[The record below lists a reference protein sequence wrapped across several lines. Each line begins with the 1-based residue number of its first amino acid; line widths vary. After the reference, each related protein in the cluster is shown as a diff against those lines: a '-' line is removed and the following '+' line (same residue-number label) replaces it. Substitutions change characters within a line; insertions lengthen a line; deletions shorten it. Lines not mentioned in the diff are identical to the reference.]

1 LKLLGDVNM
10 HRSIVAGTL
19 GVAIAALVSGSA
31 WSAPPDIP
39 FAMETIPMDDPDAPG
54 KQNYIDFAELEYRF
68 PLTPEDRMKITPDNL
83 KELSQEQ
90 VDQIYARLPAGPI
103 PDGVYLGGA
112 FFPQGEDEYSRI
124 GEVVGGIMGRGV
136 TAISDRIERIATYV
150 WKGKAFDRDNMVLR
164 NLIEDRTTLEAIIDD
179 DEDIETIEIERK
191 GFLSIF
197 APTRTVWLLF
207 PAKLHCGQSLLD
219 SRRESIIIDYAY
231 NDDLEEIFRE
241 EPDHWVNRRGLRIRD
256 EIRMVRPGFY
266 LGRAYINRAF
276 ILNFTLLNED
286 VAQAQEATF
295 LSGGDVGADCW
306 PDAEQIAASA
316 G

>member
-1 LKLLGDVNM
+1 M
-10 HRSIVAGTL
+10 RRSMVVGAFGAVVAAAVLVG
-19 GVAIAALVSGSA
+19 GVLYFSVGAQ
-31 WSAPPDIP
+31 SAPPDIP
-39 FAMETIPMDDPDAPG
+39 FVLETRDMSDPDAPG
-54 KQNYIDFAELEYRF
+54 KRNYIDFAELEYRF

-112 FFPQGEDEYSRI
+112 FFPQGEGEYSRI

-150 WKGKAFDRDNMVLR
+150 WKGKAFDRDDMVLR
-164 NLIEDRTTLEAIIDD
+164 NLIEDRTTLEALIDD
-179 DEDIETIEIERK
+179 DEDIETIEIPRK
-191 GFLSIF
+191 GFLSF
-197 APTRTVWLLF
+197 FLPTRTVWLLF

-219 SRRESIIIDYAY
+219 GRRESIIIDYAY
-231 NDDLEEIFRE
+231 NDDLKEIFRQ
-241 EPDHWVNRRGLRIRD
+241 EPDHWVNRKGLRIRD

-276 ILNFTLLNED
+276 VLNFTLFNEE
-286 VAQAQEATF
+286 VAAAQEATF
-295 LSGGDVGADCW
+295 LAGGDVGADCW
-306 PDAEQIAASA
+306 PDAEQISASA

>member
-1 LKLLGDVNM
+1 M

-19 GVAIAALVSGSA
+19 GVAIAAVVAGNADDA
-31 WSAPPDIP
+31 WSDPPDVP
-39 FAMETIPMDDPDAPG
+39 FVMESHDMNDPDAPG
-54 KQNYIDFAELEYRF
+54 KRNYIDFAELEYRF

-103 PDGVYLGGA
+103 PDGVYLGGV
-112 FFPQGEDEYSRI
+112 FFPQGEDDYSRI

-231 NDDLEEIFRE
+231 NDDLEDIFRE
-241 EPDHWVNRRGLRIRD
+241 EPDHWVNRKGLRIRD

-276 ILNFTLLNED
+276 ILNFTLLNEE

-295 LSGGDVGADCW
+295 VSGGDVGADCW
-306 PDAEQIAASA
+306 PEAEQISASA

>member
-1 LKLLGDVNM
+1 M

-19 GVAIAALVSGSA
+19 GVAVAALVTGVGGSA

-39 FAMETIPMDDPDAPG
+39 FVMETHPMNDPDAPG
-54 KQNYIDFAELEYRF
+54 KRNYIDFAELEYRF
-68 PLTPEDRMKITPDNL
+68 PLTPADRMKITPANL

-103 PDGVYLGGA
+103 PDGIYHGGV
-112 FFPQGEDEYSRI
+112 FFPQGEEGYSRI

-136 TAISDRIERIATYV
+136 TAISNRIERIATYV

-164 NLIEDRTTLEAIIDD
+164 NLIEDRRTLEAIIGDD
-179 DEDIETIEIERK
+179 ADDIETIQIERK
-191 GFLSIF
+191 GFLSFF

-219 SRRESIIIDYAY
+219 GRRESVIIDYAY
-231 NDDLEEIFRE
+231 NDDLEAVFQEN
-241 EPDHWVNRRGLRIRD
+241 PDHWVNRKGLRIRD

-276 ILNFTLLNED
+276 ILNFTLFNEE
-286 VAQAQEATF
+286 VAAAQEATF

-306 PDAEQIAASA
+306 PDAEQISAAA

>member
-1 LKLLGDVNM
+1 M
-10 HRSIVAGTL
+10 HRSIVAGSL
-19 GVAIAALVSGSA
+19 GIAMAAVVAGSA
-31 WSAPPDIP
+31 DDARGDPPDIP
-39 FAMETIPMDDPDAPG
+39 FVMETHDMNDPDAPG
-54 KQNYIDFAELEYRF
+54 KRNYIDFADLEYRF
-68 PLTPEDRMKITPDNL
+68 PLTPEDRMKITPDNV

-124 GEVVGGIMGRGV
+124 GEVVGGTMGRGV

-164 NLIEDRTTLEAIIDD
+164 NLIEDRTTLEALIDD
-179 DEDIETIEIERK
+179 DEEIETIKIPRK
-191 GFLSIF
+191 GFLSF
-197 APTRTVWLLF
+197 FMPTRTVWLLF

-219 SRRESIIIDYAY
+219 GRRESIIIDYAY
-231 NDDLEEIFRE
+231 NDDLAKVFRE
-241 EPDHWVNRRGLRIRD
+241 EPDHWVNRKGLRIRD

-276 ILNFTLLNED
+276 ILNFMLLNED
-286 VAQAQEATF
+286 VAAGREATF
-295 LSGGDVGADCW
+295 LAGGDVGADCW
-306 PDAEQIAASA
+306 PDAEQISAAA
-316 G
+316 D

>member
-1 LKLLGDVNM
+1 M

-112 FFPQGEDEYSRI
+112 FFPQGEDDYSRI

-150 WKGKAFDRDNMVLR
+150 WKGKAFDRNNMVLR

-179 DEDIETIEIERK
+179 DEDIETVSIPRK
-191 GFLSIF
+191 GFLSF
-197 APTRTVWLLF
+197 FLPTRTVWLLF

-219 SRRESIIIDYAY
+219 ARRESIIIDYAY
-231 NDDLEEIFRE
+231 NDDLEEVFRD
-241 EPDHWVNRRGLRIRD
+241 EPDHWVNREGLRIRD

-276 ILNFTLLNED
+276 ILNFTLFNEE
-286 VAQAQEATF
+286 VAAAQEATF
-295 LSGGDVGADCW
+295 LAGGDVGADCW
-306 PDAEQIAASA
+306 PDAEQISASA
-316 G
+316 R

>member
-1 LKLLGDVNM
+1 MRRSLVVGAVGAVVAAAVLAGGLLY
-10 HRSIVAGTL
+10 I
-19 GVAIAALVSGSA
+19 SGGA
-31 WSAPPDIP
+31 QSAPPDIP
-39 FAMETIPMDDPDAPG
+39 FVLETQDMNDPDAPG
-54 KQNYIDFAELEYRF
+54 KRNYIDFAELEYRF

-112 FFPQGEDEYSRI
+112 FFPQGEDDYSRV
-124 GEVVGGIMGRGV
+124 GEVVGGMMGRGV
-136 TAISDRIERIATYV
+136 TEISDRIERIATYV
-150 WKGKAFDRDNMVLR
+150 WKGKAFDRGNMVLR
-164 NLIEDRTTLEAIIDD
+164 NLIEDRTTLEALIDD
-179 DEDIETIEIERK
+179 DEDIETINIPRK
-191 GFLSIF
+191 GFLSF
-197 APTRTVWLLF
+197 FLPTRTVWLLF

-219 SRRESIIIDYAY
+219 ARRESIIIDYAY

-241 EPDHWVNRRGLRIRD
+241 EPDHWVHRKGLRVRD

-276 ILNFTLLNED
+276 ILNFTLFNED
-286 VAQAQEATF
+286 VAAAQEATF
-295 LSGGDVGADCW
+295 LAGGDVGADCW
-306 PDAEQIAASA
+306 PDAEQIAAAA

>member
-1 LKLLGDVNM
+1 M
-10 HRSIVAGTL
+10 HRSIVAGTF
-19 GVAIAALVSGSA
+19 GAALAAAALGASGSA

-39 FAMETIPMDDPDAPG
+39 FALELRGMNDPDAPG
-54 KQNYIDFAELEYRF
+54 KQNYIDFAELEHRF

-83 KELSQEQ
+83 KELTQEQ

-103 PDGVYLGGA
+103 PDGVYLGGL
-112 FFPQGEDEYSRI
+112 FFPQGEEGYSRV
-124 GEVVGGIMGRGV
+124 GEVVGGIMGRSV
-136 TAISDRIERIATYV
+136 TEISDGIERVAAHV

-164 NLIEDRTTLEAIIDD
+164 NLIEDRATLEAVIDD

-191 GFLSIF
+191 GFMSWLR
-197 APTRTVWLLF
+197 PTRTVWLLF

-219 SRRESIIIDYAY
+219 GRRESVIIDYAY
-231 NDDLEEIFRE
+231 NDDLQDIFHAG
-241 EPDHWVNRRGLRIRD
+241 PDDWVNRKGLRIRD

-286 VAQAQEATF
+286 VGEAQNATF
-295 LSGGDVGADCW
+295 LDGGDVGADCW
-306 PDAEQIAASA
+306 PEAEQISA
-316 G
+316 GTN

>member
-1 LKLLGDVNM
+1 M
-10 HRSIVAGTL
+10 RRSIVVGALGTVLAAAVLAG
-19 GVAIAALVSGSA
+19 GVVYISGGA
-31 WSAPPDIP
+31 RSAPPEIS
-39 FAMETIPMDDPDAPG
+39 FVLETFEMNDPDAPG
-54 KQNYIDFAELEYRF
+54 KRNTIDFAELEYRF
-68 PLTPEDRMKITPDNL
+68 PLTPEDRLKITPDNL

-112 FFPQGEDEYSRI
+112 FFPQGEGEYSRI

-136 TAISDRIERIATYV
+136 TAISERIERIATYV
-150 WKGKAFDRDNMVLR
+150 WKGKAFDRDDMVLR
-164 NLIEDRTTLEAIIDD
+164 NLIEDRATLEALIDD
-179 DEDIETIEIERK
+179 DEDIETIKIPRK
-191 GFLSIF
+191 GFLSF
-197 APTRTVWLLF
+197 FLPTRTVWLLF

-241 EPDHWVNRRGLRIRD
+241 EPDHWVNRKGLRIRD

-276 ILNFTLLNED
+276 ILNFTLFNEE
-286 VAQAQEATF
+286 VAAAQEATF

-306 PDAEQIAASA
+306 PDAEQISAST

>member
-1 LKLLGDVNM
+1 M
-10 HRSIVAGTL
+10 RRSIVV
-19 GVAIAALVSGSA
+19 GVVAAILAAAALAGGVLYISGGA
-31 WSAPPDIP
+31 RSAPPEIP
-39 FAMETIPMDDPDAPG
+39 FVMETFEMNDPDAPG
-54 KQNYIDFAELEYRF
+54 KRNTIDFAELEYRF

-112 FFPQGEDEYSRI
+112 FFPQGEGEYSRI

-150 WKGKAFDRDNMVLR
+150 WKGKAFDRDDMVLR
-164 NLIEDRTTLEAIIDD
+164 NLIEDRTTLEALIDD
-179 DEDIETIEIERK
+179 DEDIETIEIPRQ
-191 GFLSIF
+191 GFLSF
-197 APTRTVWLLF
+197 FLPTRTVWLLF

-219 SRRESIIIDYAY
+219 GRRESIIIDYAY

-241 EPDHWVNRRGLRIRD
+241 EPDHWVNRKGLRIRD

-276 ILNFTLLNED
+276 ILNFTLLNEE
-286 VAQAQEATF
+286 VAAAQEATF

-306 PDAEQIAASA
+306 PDAEQISAAA
-316 G
+316 D